1 MKKETAMKKLVF
13 FLSIMVMALL
23 SCEGNN
29 AGNITSHGVTED
41 ESGSGNEE
49 AKKDLF
55 DREAFDQERQLW
67 LKQDIQNYSFYQ
79 DCTFSNGSGAEAT
92 VQYIKN
98 GETKYFRRLEWYNNY
113 TESSETHE
121 DGSTSGSGSSTERGY
136 RPGKDLYTI
145 AGRRDILFPP
155 VSELYKSVSISITS
169 LYAQIDDLA
178 KEGKQ
183 IYIRYDNKFHYPS
196 HLTTEKW
203 PSFWLDISNLVVNPD
218 IGDES
223 SAKGQYE

>member
-1 MKKETAMKKLVF
+1 MKKL
-13 FLSIMVMALL
+13 FLFLGITAMVLL

-29 AGNITSHGVTED
+29 AGNLTSHGAAED
-41 ESGSGNEE
+41 ESGSGSEE

-55 DREAFDQERQLW
+55 DREIFDRERQLW

-98 GETKYFRRLEWYNNY
+98 GETKYFRRLEWYNDY
-113 TESSETHE
+113 TEVTETHE
-121 DGSTSGSGSSTERGY
+121 DGSTSGYGYGTGRGY
-136 RPGKDLYTI
+136 RPGKDLYTTE
-145 AGRRDILFPP
+145 GRRDILFAPA
-155 VSELYKSVSISITS
+155 SEMHKWLSISITS

-183 IYIRYDNKFHYPS
+183 IYIRYDNNFHYPS
-196 HLTTEKW
+196 HLTTEKA
-203 PSFWLDISNLVVNPD
+203 PSFSLDISKLVVNPE

-223 SAKGQYE
+223 NAKGQYE